1 MWPIHKEAVQL
12 LFITVTLQ
20 MHVKQ
25 SPLLVNDTIPLR
37 FLCLMTYLFP
47 LPTVGDEAVS
57 VKEIFT
63 TLFAGFQQNKQ
74 C

>member
-1 MWPIHKEAVQL
+1 VANTQTGSVPL
-12 LFITVTLQ
+12 LFITATLQ

-25 SPLLVNDTIPLR
+25 NPLLVNDTKPLR

-47 LPTVGDEAVS
+47 LSTVGNEAVS
-57 VKEIFT
+57 VKEIFA